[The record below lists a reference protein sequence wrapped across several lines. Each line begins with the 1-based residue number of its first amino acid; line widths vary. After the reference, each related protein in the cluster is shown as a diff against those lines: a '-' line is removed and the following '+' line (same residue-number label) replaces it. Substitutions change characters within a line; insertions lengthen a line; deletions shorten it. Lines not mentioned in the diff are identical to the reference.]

1 MGLFTPGYIKEG
13 KGVSKEEAGKRSY
26 FGTIFEKFFDM
37 MKINLLYIACNIPA
51 IILCFLVAVP
61 LFNMENI
68 EALLGISKGYV
79 LPVFWFLL
87 PLLPLILTGPFTA
100 GLTYITRNFVKR
112 EHSFLGSDFLEH
124 TKKNIK
130 QTLIANVIFYVVFC
144 VYVTAFLFYIMKPD
158 TSVLLMAVFLFIGLV
173 LFSVPFYVYPMIVS
187 FDMKLKDILKNAWI
201 FALAKLPQN
210 LVFLIIIAGV
220 HGLLLYYVPVAWLV
234 LMPLFLI
241 TWTSYTMNYYS
252 WHVITKYMMPED
264 ENKTETVF
272 SDNIKEK

>member
-1 MGLFTPGYIKEG
+1 MTKYNSLKTSLSGPHGLKM
-13 KGVSKEEAGKRSY
+13 KRN
-26 FGTIFEKFFDM
+26 GRD
-37 MKINLLYIACNIPA
+37 
-51 IILCFLVAVP
+51 
-61 LFNMENI
+61 
-68 EALLGISKGYV
+68 
-79 LPVFWFLL
+79 
-87 PLLPLILTGPFTA
+87 
-100 GLTYITRNFVKR
+100 
-112 EHSFLGSDFLEH
+112 
-124 TKKNIK
+124 
-130 QTLIANVIFYVVFC
+130 
-144 VYVTAFLFYIMKPD
+144 
-158 TSVLLMAVFLFIGLV
+158 
-173 LFSVPFYVYPMIVS
+173 
-187 FDMKLKDILKNAWI
+187 DMKLKDILKNAWI